1 MLLLLLSIC
10 LGVKKAQNSI
20 VESFFVEKAIFRLR
34 GHWRKEEQGSK
45 IIPLR
50 GGGEKVGRAFFDK
63 LSCSFFSSVR
73 SAHARSSLRAPQSPS
88 EWPHLPC
95 SFNGIYP
102 PSAAV
107 GREGPDEEEEI

>member
-1 MLLLLLSIC
+1 M
-10 LGVKKAQNSI
+10 
-20 VESFFVEKAIFRLR
+20 EKAIFRLK
-34 GHWRKEEQGSK
+34 GHWRKEEQGSE

-50 GGGEKVGRAFFDK
+50 GGGKKVGRAF
-63 LSCSFFSSVR
+63 LINYLAPFFSSVR
-73 SAHARSSLRAPQSPS
+73 RAHARSSLRAPQSPS

-102 PSAAV
+102 PSAAAV